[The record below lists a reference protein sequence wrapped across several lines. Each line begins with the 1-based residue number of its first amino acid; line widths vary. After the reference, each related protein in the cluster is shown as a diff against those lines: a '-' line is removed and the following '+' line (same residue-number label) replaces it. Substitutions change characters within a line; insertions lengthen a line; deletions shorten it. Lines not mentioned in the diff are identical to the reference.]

1 MTNQYGSIINN
12 NNEEIME
19 LEEGLKT
26 FSKDALEEAIKQA
39 KENMKTSNN
48 MLMLARRELKRRKKE
63 MNKCA
68 Q

>member
-1 MTNQYGSIINN
+1 
-12 NNEEIME
+12 ME